1 MCSCHWSK
9 SLPSI
14 VHFNKVFWYLCIFIV
29 YIRFLFTEVKTN
41 TYVDKQSH
49 ATKSLTWLYICTLF
63 FNSLYFFYQIAG
75 ICQPWINRQI
85 KQLTKRKQRAYNRY
99 KKTQSAKDYANYK
112 HLKNVVHS
120 TCVKRYNEYVN
131 DIIMDENHKPKRLW
145 SFIKNKRV
153 APLKKDGIAYID
165 ARMKAQT
172 SWTSSSLQCSHQRI
186 PYSPYQTWAPAHIL
200 LFQISL

>member
-1 MCSCHWSK
+1 
-9 SLPSI
+9 
-14 VHFNKVFWYLCIFIV
+14 
-29 YIRFLFTEVKTN
+29 LFTEVKTN

-172 SWTSSSLQCSHQRI
+172 S
-186 PYSPYQTWAPAHIL
+186 
-200 LFQISL
+200 